1 MMILDSG
8 LLFGPPC
15 IYTYFLFANNGSKRK
30 INKRKKQ
37 SRAIGLSRKIC
48 NRNPSS

>member
-15 IYTYFLFANNGSKRK
+15 IYIYTVSQKSAELIFCSGPVKRW
-30 INKRKKQ
+30 NDF
-37 SRAIGLSRKIC
+37 
-48 NRNPSS
+48 NENW